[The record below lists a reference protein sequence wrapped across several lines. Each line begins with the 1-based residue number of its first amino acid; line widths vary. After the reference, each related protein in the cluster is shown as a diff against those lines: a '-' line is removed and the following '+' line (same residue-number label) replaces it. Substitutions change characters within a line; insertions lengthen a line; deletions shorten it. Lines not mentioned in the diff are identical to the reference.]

1 VRSQQNPDLHV
12 RRRAV
17 QTILTLSS
25 EFLRQSSPKPS
36 ASSSRSHLWLP
47 HCLHSLSTQVSRPPD
62 VLCARILFEARVQ
75 QPSIMLAGHVSI
87 PRRISYVK
95 TTPKVAVSRN
105 GMAGGH
111 GAQPVWCQ
119 RESYHIQAAA
129 KRRIATARYTRKL
142 LLVSLEK
149 LFLRSCSRLGTAG
162 IKQYLTWQ
170 GGVSPCRVQNWV
182 LLPSQLRWNCM
193 TYPDWAFETALATP
207 PPTFIS
213 KLMEFPC

>member
-1 VRSQQNPDLHV
+1 MSAVL
-12 RRRAV
+12 RRIFYIR
-17 QTILTLSS
+17 T
-25 EFLRQSSPKPS
+25 SPK
-36 ASSSRSHLWLP
+36 L
-47 HCLHSLSTQVSRPPD
+47 
-62 VLCARILFEARVQ
+62 
-75 QPSIMLAGHVSI
+75 
-87 PRRISYVK
+87 
-95 TTPKVAVSRN
+95 AVSRK

-111 GAQPVWCQ
+111 GAQSVSGQ

-129 KRRIATARYTRKL
+129 KRRIATARYKSQF

-149 LFLRSCSRLGTAG
+149 LFLRSCSRLCTAG

-193 TYPDWAFETALATP
+193 TYHDWALQTALATP

-213 KLMEFPC
+213 KLMELPC